1 MKYAMI
7 APQEGSRIC
16 QIENQIFPLVPP
28 NFWAECHDDVSA
40 DTHDYVDGEFVA
52 KPPRPPAPS
61 PVVTQASG
69 VEEM

>member
-1 MKYAMI
+1 MKHALI
-7 APQEGSRIC
+7 SPNEGNRLC
-16 QIENQIFPLVPP
+16 QVEAATFDVSPPL
-28 NFWAECHDDVSA
+28 FWIDCPDDVSA

-61 PVVTQASG
+61 PIVTQASG